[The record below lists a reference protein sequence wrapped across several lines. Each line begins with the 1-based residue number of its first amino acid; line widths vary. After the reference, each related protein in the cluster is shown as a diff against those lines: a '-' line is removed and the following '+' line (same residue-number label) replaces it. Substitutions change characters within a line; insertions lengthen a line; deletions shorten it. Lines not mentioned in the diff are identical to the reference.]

1 MFHLTF
7 VKSNCSDIK
16 ERDTITGKVK
26 YSWSIASVLSCVLG
40 RGETTTVDIIFDTK
54 RKDKENRRYFIELE
68 DAKVCIPSLKGPIV
82 LLTINSPF
90 CGILIFLLV
99 MVFPSHPPN
108 RK

>member
-1 MFHLTF
+1 MTF

-68 DAKVCIPSLKGPIV
+68 DAKVCITLHKCPI
-82 LLTINSPF
+82 LLFTINYPF
-90 CGILIFLLV
+90 CDICILIFIS
-99 MVFPSHPPN
+99 PS
-108 RK
+108 